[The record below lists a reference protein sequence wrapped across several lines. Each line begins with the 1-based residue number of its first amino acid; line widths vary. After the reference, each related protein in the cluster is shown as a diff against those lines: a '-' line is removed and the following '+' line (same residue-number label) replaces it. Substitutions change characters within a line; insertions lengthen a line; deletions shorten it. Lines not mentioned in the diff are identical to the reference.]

1 MFDGAS
7 RREVVEYVTLSP
19 EHEDYLRVRLRADGF
34 PAPRP
39 IYTLGTD

>member
-7 RREVVEYVTLSP
+7 RREAVGDATLGP
-19 EHEDYLRVRLRADGF
+19 GHEDYLRVRSRTAGF

-39 IYTLGTD
+39 IYTLETN